1 MPDIRDTINSL
12 SIEHRA
18 MWSEHRTCMRKC
30 YLAAV
35 NSTIGIEKFEPQDDS
50 FLDLIDI
57 RLALLFDRAGLIS
70 SVEKVTG
77 KEEAE
82 AIEKETLAAEDV
94 IKAKPL
100 GVKESREIVASNL
113 VKIDEANKASDGW
126 GKK

>member
-12 SIEHRA
+12 SIEHKA

-35 NSTIGIEKFEPQDDS
+35 NATIGIDKFEPQDDS

-70 SVEKVTG
+70 STAKLTG
-77 KEEAE
+77 EEEAKTTE
-82 AIEKETLAAEDV
+82 AELYKAEDDKKAGKAAATVEQSEAVKSLAA
-94 IKAKPL
+94 
-100 GVKESREIVASNL
+100 
-113 VKIDEANKASDGW
+113 
-126 GKK
+126 